1 MLGDCY
7 ALTVAVDPKPV
18 AFLSGQ
24 RAVRWAVFERTA
36 YYIFR
41 SLLRGRR
48 DSFLPTLL
56 PNGADGDPGY
66 LSLDCGSGVDSCMG
80 PRRSCGDSGGPN
92 SLLSL
97 GFRPPFSF
105 S

>member
-24 RAVRWAVFERTA
+24 RAMRWAVFERTA

-48 DSFLPTLL
+48 DSFL
-56 PNGADGDPGY
+56 
-66 LSLDCGSGVDSCMG
+66 GSRCPIFRSGIPDRARM
-80 PRRSCGDSGGPN
+80 PR
-92 SLLSL
+92 L
-97 GFRPPFSF
+97 
-105 S
+105 